1 MYIVAVGLSHKTAP
15 VQIREKFSFHSSQ
28 LGKAMKALQRKN
40 GIIENVILST
50 CNRTEI
56 YAVVDELEMGKTQLE
71 DFLSEWFQIEKK
83 EILPYL
89 FFYIHELAIKH
100 LYEVT
105 CGLTSK
111 VLGETQILGQVRSSF
126 LLAQQEKTTGT
137 VFNHTFKK
145 AVTLGK
151 RAHTET
157 EIGNRAVS
165 VGYAAV
171 EVAKKFFT
179 GFHDLS
185 ILIIGAGEIAE
196 LLLKNIKSNGKNKVS
211 VMNRTFERAQVL
223 AKQYGAEPIPIE
235 ELPKKVIGTDIIISA
250 ASTESFIITQNMI
263 HTSRPQLFLDLS
275 VPRSI
280 NPDIDEIKNVTLYN
294 IDDLHD
300 IMSTNLLERK
310 KAAKKI
316 MSLIEGEM
324 DEFINWVNLL
334 DVVPIISALTD
345 KVSMIKKETIASLN
359 RKIPNLSEH
368 DKKVFEKHMNSIA
381 NQMLKEPLSYIKE
394 LAESSDS
401 DQELNVIS
409 KMFNIEESV
418 EKYREEQTYL
428 TS

>member
-1 MYIVAVGLSHKTAP
+1 MYIVAVGLSHETAP

-28 LGKAMKALQRKN
+28 LGKAMKALKRKN

-83 EILPYL
+83 EFLPYL

-100 LYEVT
+100 LFEVT

-111 VLGETQILGQVRSSF
+111 VLGETQILGQVRTSF
-126 LLAQQEKTTGT
+126 LLAQQERTTGT

-157 EIGNRAVS
+157 EIGSRAVS

-171 EVAKKFFT
+171 DVAKKFFA
-179 GFHDLS
+179 GFQDLS
-185 ILIIGAGEIAE
+185 ILIIGAGEMAE
-196 LLLKNIKSNGKNKVS
+196 LLLKNIKSNGKNKITI
-211 VMNRTFERAQVL
+211 MNRTFEKAKVL
-223 AKQYGAEPIPIE
+223 AEQYDAEPMPIE
-235 ELPKKVIGTDIIISA
+235 ELPIKMIGTDIIISA
-250 ASTESFIITQNMI
+250 ASAESFIINPEMI
-263 HTSRPQLFLDLS
+263 NTSKSQLFIDLS

-280 NPDIDEIKNVTLYN
+280 NPDTNEIKNVTLYN

-300 IMSTNLLERK
+300 IMSINLLERK

-334 DVVPIISALTD
+334 GVVPIISALTY
-345 KVSMIKKETIASLN
+345 KVSMIKKDTMASLY
-359 RKIPNLSEH
+359 RKLPNLSEH
-368 DKKVFEKHMNSIA
+368 DKKVLEKHMNSIA

-394 LAESSDS
+394 LAEYSDS

-409 KMFNIEESV
+409 NVFNIKESV